1 MPIFLIHSF
10 IHFFLLL
17 LRWLLFFCSPFV
29 CASSFV
35 QIKYK
40 SFGRRGIFILA
51 SVSKKE
57 LYIKTKAKRKK
68 NETKQNYLS
77 FENRWRTLYCNSKMH
92 LLWKLCNG
100 LFSTFSSQKI
110 GNEKERERE
119 SALEKGILKKL
130 GNCRFYYNH
139 KPYKWWR
146 YFQIEEKKSRNIHKK
161 RIDNKVQPSR
171 VNEECFAILVH

>member
-1 MPIFLIHSF
+1 MKPMESMGKLTGLQKYCQYFLF
-10 IHFFLLL
+10 TPLYTFFFFFVDCF
-17 LRWLLFFCSPFV
+17 FFCSPFV

-77 FENRWRTLYCNSKMH
+77 FENR
-92 LLWKLCNG
+92 
-100 LFSTFSSQKI
+100 
-110 GNEKERERE
+110 
-119 SALEKGILKKL
+119 
-130 GNCRFYYNH
+130 
-139 KPYKWWR
+139 
-146 YFQIEEKKSRNIHKK
+146 
-161 RIDNKVQPSR
+161 
-171 VNEECFAILVH
+171 